1 MKNWIIISVLFLL
14 TNSCCG
20 SKSVTEPQITETEKD
35 VNAKPENSMEL
46 PVKDSI
52 VDTLDLKIENKE
64 VTSSTFPEDNIE
76 KIAITEVFDHS
87 IFNNLLQ
94 KFVTD
99 QGNVNYNGFRNERTT
114 LRNYI
119 DSLGDNMPDDSWSK
133 EDKLAYWINAYNA
146 LTIDL
151 ILQNPGLNSI
161 KDIDKPWNQRLWKLG
176 NKWYNLDEIEHQI
189 LRKMNEPRIHFAIVC
204 ASVSCPKL
212 QNKVF
217 TALNLDDQLNAAT
230 KEFLSDSSKNKLS
243 RDKIQI
249 SKIFKWFAKDFKQGQ
264 SLISFLNKYSDIQ
277 ISQNA
282 NIKFMD
288 YNWSLND

>member
-204 ASVSCPKL
+204 ASESCPKL
-212 QNKVF
+212 QNEAF
-217 TALNLDDQLNAAT
+217 TAENLETLLTKST
-230 KEFLSDSSKNKLS
+230 KEFLSDTSKNEISPNKL
-243 RDKIQI
+243 KL
-249 SKIFKWFAKDFKQGQ
+249 SKIFKWFSKDFKQNG
-264 SLISFLNKYSDIQ
+264 SLIDFLNMYSEVQ
-277 ISQNA
+277 ISA
-282 NIKFMD
+282 DASKSFKD
-288 YNWSLND
+288 YNWDLNE